1 MAMPRGQDS
10 GAATTT
16 PGGSLGSGAGAAG
29 GGLAAL
35 LGMLMGKK
43 NDPFKEGKKY
53 LDEGYDPYINQG
65 KQIDPALMEEFMKLM
80 NNPGDVMNKIGGGFK
95 ESPGYQFQLQQ
106 GQNAANNAAAAGGMA
121 GSAEN
126 QQSANAVSQGLA
138 NQDYYNYLNK
148 AMGLYGKGLEGNKE
162 FSDRGAKAGM
172 GKADRMSSMAYENA
186 GNKNAANSDM
196 WSNIAKLFT
205 DMPGSGGGSGGGG
218 NNDMMAM
225 FMKMMMGM

>member
-1 MAMPRGQDS
+1 MDMPTGQDV
-10 GAATTT
+10 
-16 PGGSLGSGAGAAG
+16 GAGAAG

-35 LGMLMGKK
+35 MSMLMGKG
-43 NDPFKEGKKY
+43 NDPFKQGKKY
-53 LDEGYDPYINQG
+53 LDQGYDPYINQG
-65 KQIDPALMEEFMKLM
+65 KQIDPSLMDEFMKLM
-80 NNPGDVMNKIGGGFK
+80 NDPGGVMGKIGAGFK

-138 NQDYYNYLNK
+138 NQDYYKYLNS
-148 AMGLYGKGLEGNKE
+148 AMDLYGKGLKGNQD

-172 GKADRMSSMAYENA
+172 SKADRMSSMAYENA

-196 WSNIAKLFT
+196 WSNIMKMIAGNGGN
-205 DMPGSGGGSGGGG
+205 GSGGGGSGGSG
-218 NNDMMAM
+218 DIMSM
-225 FMKMMMGM
+225 FMKMMMGA